1 MSFFKKDSSKKKAF
15 EERKTFLLTEETPF
29 DIREGFRN
37 FKASLSVS
45 MPKKANDE
53 GVAILITSSCPRE
66 GKTTL
71 AVNLAVTYAIS
82 NAKVVI
88 IDADIRKGR
97 VARYFSEKSKKG
109 LSDCLSG
116 QATLEEVTHVSKTNE
131 KLSYI
136 TCGTHS
142 PRPYELLESEEMKK
156 LLSAGKSGD
165 LFVALSYAIQIRKT
179 YSLLGLFQQDAEK
192 YLDKYAEKGEEIP
205 QEVKAVA
212 EERWQARLNKDW
224 AKSDELRTKLAEM
237 GYAVKDSKTGYE
249 LSKNA

>member
-1 MSFFKKDSSKKKAF
+1 MSFFKKDSRKKKAF

-109 LSDCLSG
+109 LSDCLSV

-156 LLSAGKSGD
+156 LLSRLKTEYDYVIIDTPPLLVVSDALAIVNDVDGVVVACRYQISLVSDIAKTLNTLTFANANVLGTVVNDYKYPERNKGSYGGRYYYYKS
-165 LFVALSYAIQIRKT
+165 
-179 YSLLGLFQQDAEK
+179 
-192 YLDKYAEKGEEIP
+192 
-205 QEVKAVA
+205 
-212 EERWQARLNKDW
+212 
-224 AKSDELRTKLAEM
+224 
-237 GYAVKDSKTGYE
+237 YE
-249 LSKNA
+249 